1 LSNGLHLAEPLAP
14 APDGGVDIEEL
25 ITQTLASRSGSC
37 IRLELS
43 GSLPQVQADPG
54 MARALIEN
62 LLTLFRQI
70 STEPHPATV
79 RTFYAAGV
87 VIEISTEA
95 SGFRSIA
102 GASLSLESARRIV
115 EAHSGVF
122 DVSCDGPGVRLR
134 VVLP

>member
-1 LSNGLHLAEPLAP
+1 MTS
-14 APDGGVDIEEL
+14 VDEVAGRYRTI
-25 ITQTLASRSGSC
+25 
-37 IRLELS
+37 
-43 GSLPQVQADPG
+43 QVGA
-54 MARALIEN
+54 
-62 LLTLFRQI
+62 
-70 STEPHPATV
+70 HTV
-79 RTFYAAGV
+79 RMLLAKNPAGWQEALSMVNKDAAGV